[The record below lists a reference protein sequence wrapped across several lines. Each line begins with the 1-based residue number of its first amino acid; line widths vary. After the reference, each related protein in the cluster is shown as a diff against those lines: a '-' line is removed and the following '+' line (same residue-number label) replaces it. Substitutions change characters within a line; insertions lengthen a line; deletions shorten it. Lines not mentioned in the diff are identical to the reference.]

1 MSSLEAALSLSPD
14 QVSMLTTETG
24 SRTLAGA
31 VQVLSAKTALLDP
44 DKLDHIEGRLG
55 ALQAKLGAR

>member
-1 MSSLEAALSLSPD
+1 
-14 QVSMLTTETG
+14 MLTTETG

-55 ALQAKLGAR
+55 ALQAKLEAR